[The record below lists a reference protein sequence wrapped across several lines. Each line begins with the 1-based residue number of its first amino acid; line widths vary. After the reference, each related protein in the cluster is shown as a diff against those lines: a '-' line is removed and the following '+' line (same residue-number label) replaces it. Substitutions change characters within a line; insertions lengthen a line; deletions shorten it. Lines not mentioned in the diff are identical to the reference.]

1 MTMMTVFFKSFHE
14 RSPGAPPT
22 APPCGVWGIQEE
34 KTVIIVIIVIG
45 VNMG

>member
-14 RSPGAPPT
+14 ISWSPPT